1 MSNERRT
8 KRRFDRDAN
17 SSAPPPPVLHHD
29 QENEEI
35 PIPLFAR
42 FDDPNTAVKSS
53 ECINR
58 EIRDAWDDYD
68 SLFYNAWLK
77 VSIEPTRFV
86 NPDVIRQLG
95 IREDLEGMFVEL
107 GMGNM
112 ATNPHVLYP
121 QIVCQFMATV
131 QVYYNNERAK
141 RANEGTLT
149 FFIRGIRYRVPLT
162 AFSTIYGLQNMEL
175 KRATVPALPP
185 FPPMPDMS
193 TRPEGDFQRVVVDA
207 LTAIWARVSRCR
219 CSSRASVRARSPS
232 AAGPSRQRRGDS
244 EETTDETTDED

>member
-17 SSAPPPPVLHHD
+17 SSAPPPPVRHHD

-77 VSIEPTRFV
+77 VSIETTRFV
-86 NPDVIRQLG
+86 NPD
-95 IREDLEGMFVEL
+95 FHP
-107 GMGNM
+107 
-112 ATNPHVLYP
+112 NPLLLRTPSTMPLRYTLQQAGGP
-121 QIVCQFMATV
+121 QQEQPEA
-131 QVYYNNERAK
+131 
-141 RANEGTLT
+141 
-149 FFIRGIRYRVPLT
+149 
-162 AFSTIYGLQNMEL
+162 
-175 KRATVPALPP
+175 ALPP

>member
-1 MSNERRT
+1 MQSNERRT

-17 SSAPPPPVLHHD
+17 SSAPPPPVRHHD

-53 ECINR
+53 ECINQ

-121 QIVCQFMATV
+121 QVVCQFMATV

-162 AFSTIYGLQNMEL
+162 AFSTIYGFQNMEL
-175 KRATVPALPP
+175 KRATVPGFAGRSQFWEHKATDIFDSGSALQT
-185 FPPMPDMS
+185 DICH
-193 TRPEGDFQRVVVDA
+193 
-207 LTAIWARVSRCR
+207 LTLRYFMKVLANTLLC
-219 CSSRASVRARSPS
+219 
-232 AAGPSRQRRGDS
+232 
-244 EETTDETTDED
+244 